1 MCYQRYSVF
10 RWAVAF
16 RLLSPLVEDAAYYFN
31 AQWCSNIFWSVHTKM
46 IFRSSVAETHVTSR
60 PTQLIEGSRQLLSA
74 SVVDHWTCIIIIPWA
89 STAEL
94 HIPTINTILS
104 IPTQSVPFALKP
116 VMQENLSG
124 LFSVQQALRVK
135 QPTFPKCI
143 ELHCTKRF
151 LLSDRRN
158 VNNFP

>member
-60 PTQLIEGSRQLLSA
+60 PTQLIEGSRKLLSWT
-74 SVVDHWTCIIIIPWA
+74 VVDHWTCIIIIPWA

-94 HIPTINTILS
+94 YIPTINTILS
-104 IPTQSVPFALKP
+104 IPNTVCSFRFKTRHAVELVGVVCCSASFACKTTHFP
-116 VMQENLSG
+116 QVY
-124 LFSVQQALRVK
+124 RV
-135 QPTFPKCI
+135 T
-143 ELHCTKRF
+143 LH
-151 LLSDRRN
+151 
-158 VNNFP
+158 